1 MSKSRTDSWAGS
13 KLNDPSA
20 RYKGSVFG
28 GALNQVSPTDGL
40 NPAPLADGK
49 KVESIKHVKSNV

>member
-1 MSKSRTDSWAGS
+1 MSKTDSWAGS
-13 KLNDPSA
+13 KLNESNP
-20 RYKGSVFG
+20 RYKGSVYK

-49 KVESIKHVKSNV
+49 KVDSIKHVKSNG

>member
-1 MSKSRTDSWAGS
+1 MSKRKTDSWAGCET
-13 KLNDPSA
+13 NEPNP
-20 RYKGSVFG
+20 RYKGSVYG

-49 KVESIKHVKSNV
+49 KVQSIKHVKSNG